1 MAIQLLK
8 VLSFYW
14 RVVLWWSSYWKS
26 CFIEELSYGDP
37 VTESLVLLKSS
48 VMVIQLLKVFE
59 FLLYKLINLISQTRL
74 LKVVYMVR
82 VSVGFRG

>member
-1 MAIQLLK
+1 MVIQLLK
-8 VLSFYW
+8 VLFYL
-14 RVVLWWSSYWKS
+14 RVVLWRSSYWKS
-26 CFIEELSYGDP
+26 YRFIEESCYGDP

>member
-1 MAIQLLK
+1 
-8 VLSFYW
+8 
-14 RVVLWWSSYWKS
+14 
-26 CFIEELSYGDP
+26 
-37 VTESLVLLKSS
+37 
-48 VMVIQLLKVFE
+48 MVIQLLKVFE